1 MKFGEVVW
9 VFLVSWSIGY
19 ELWKSE
25 PKIIWWLV
33 LVIGKATQYLL
44 FTSKPKEK
52 HLIMV
57 IEAITR
63 GTSDIE

>member
-9 VFLVSWSIGY
+9 VFPVSWSIGY

-25 PKIIWWLV
+25 PKIVWGLV

-44 FTSKPKEK
+44 FTSPPPKK
-52 HLIMV
+52 HLIV
-57 IEAITR
+57 AIEAITK
-63 GTSDIE
+63 GSSGIE

>member
-1 MKFGEVVW
+1 MKFGEDVW

-25 PKIIWWLV
+25 PKIIWGLV

-52 HLIMV
+52 HLIV
-57 IEAITR
+57 AIEAITKNSS
-63 GTSDIE
+63 GIE